1 MHNGREAAGL
11 SGRKD
16 GSIMKIDTGQGGS
29 FCQSC
34 GMPLEAV
41 EDSGTNADGSKNP
54 KFCHFCFKDGK
65 YIEPDITAEQMIEKV
80 VGIMKL
86 MNLMPEER
94 VREAMRNF
102 IPTLERWRQ

>member
-1 MHNGREAAGL
+1 MNAGKGR
-11 SGRKD
+11 D
-16 GSIMKIDTGQGGS
+16 GS

-41 EDSGTNADGSKNP
+41 EDSGTNADGGRNP

-65 YIEPDITAEQMIEKV
+65 FTEPDITAGQMIEKV

-94 VREAMRNF
+94 VREAMQNF
-102 IPTLERWRQ
+102 IPMLERWRQ